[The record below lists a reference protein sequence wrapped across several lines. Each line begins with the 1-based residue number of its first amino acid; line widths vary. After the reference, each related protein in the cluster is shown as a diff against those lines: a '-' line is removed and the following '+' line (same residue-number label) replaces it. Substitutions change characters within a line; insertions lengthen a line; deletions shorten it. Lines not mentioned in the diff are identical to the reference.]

1 MNWTRSDNEVLATL
15 QDAVAIDSVNADLP
29 SGTGGE
35 KTLVAYLSDFFRA
48 ADIPFETYEVLPNR
62 PNIVARLEGKH
73 PNRTLLL
80 ESHLDT
86 ASVCGM
92 TIDPFKPVIEGGKLY
107 GRGSCDTKAGL
118 VGMIHALKR
127 LKESGEKPNANVL
140 FCGAIDEEYLFR
152 GALHLAENFKA
163 DGAVIAE
170 PTELKIIRAHKGIAR
185 FRLIV
190 HGRAAH
196 SAKPHLGINAITK
209 MARVIQRI
217 EEEIAPALAQK
228 DHPLTGA
235 PTLNIGVIHGGV
247 QVNFVPDR
255 CTIEVD
261 RRVIPGETP
270 EESLQPFYALLER
283 LRQED
288 AELNVELEP
297 FLLDAPMETPADAD
311 IARVAAEACQ
321 QVLGHF
327 EFTGVPYGTDASK
340 FTRAGTPAIVFGP
353 GSIDQAH
360 GAVEWVE
367 CEQVL
372 KATEV
377 YCEMMRRFE

>member
-1 MNWTRSDNEVLATL
+1 MSWTRSDNEVLATL
-15 QDAVAIDSVNADLP
+15 QDAVAIDSVNPDLP
-29 SGTGGE
+29 SGTVGE
-35 KTLVAYLSDFFRA
+35 KNLVAYLSDFFRD

-73 PNRTLLL
+73 PHRALLF
-80 ESHLDT
+80 EAHLDT
-86 ASVCGM
+86 ASVSVM
-92 TIDPFKPVIEGGKLY
+92 TIDPFRPVIADGKLY
-107 GRGSCDTKAGL
+107 GRGACDTKAGL
-118 VGMIHALKR
+118 VGMIHALRRWKQ
-127 LKESGEKPNANVL
+127 SGEQPNVNVL
-140 FCGAIDEEYLFR
+140 FCGAIDEEHLFR
-152 GALHLAENFKA
+152 GALHLAENFTA

-170 PTELKIIRAHKGIAR
+170 PTELHIIRAHKGLAR

-209 MARVIQRI
+209 MARVIRRI
-217 EEEIAPALAQK
+217 EEDIVPTLAQK
-228 DHPLTGA
+228 DHSLTGGA
-235 PTLNIGVIHGGV
+235 TLNIGVIHGGV

-270 EESLQPFYALLER
+270 DEAVQPFYTLLER
-283 LRQED
+283 MKQED
-288 AELNVELEP
+288 AELHVTLEP
-297 FLLDAPMETPADAD
+297 FLLDAPMETPEDAD
-311 IARVAAEACQ
+311 ICRVASEACRH
-321 QVLGHF
+321 VLGRAA
-327 EFTGVPYGTDASK
+327 FTGVPYGTDASK
-340 FTRAGTPAIVFGP
+340 FTRAGIPAVVFGP

-372 KATEV
+372 QATEV
-377 YCEMMRRFE
+377 YFEMIRRFE